1 MANPSVFELIER
13 LSQNLPLEPAKV
25 AEILNT
31 RLEPN
36 PAVDSPVLTSYGLP
50 PGVKDSR
57 YQTVELRIPHP
68 LFGTGG
74 GLLNVVLH
82 SDEGLDGKAIFQRF
96 GLDFQRDVPSPR
108 YPPGLPVYYNYQL
121 PWGTLSLGTTND
133 NAAKLV
139 SFIMKP
145 KNPE

>member
-1 MANPSVFELIER
+1 MANLSIFEVIER
-13 LSQNLPLEPAKV
+13 LSQNLPLDPAKV

-31 RLEPN
+31 RLERDS
-36 PAVDSPVLTSYGLP
+36 AGDSPVLTSYGLP
-50 PGVKDSR
+50 PGFKDSR

-74 GLLNVVLH
+74 GLLNVVLQG
-82 SDEGLDGKAIFQRF
+82 DEGLDSGAIFQHF

-108 YPPGLPVYYNYQL
+108 YPPGLPVYYNYEL

-133 NAAKLV
+133 DAAKLG

-145 KNPE
+145 KKPE